1 MDKAS
6 EEEAVHKIMESMP
19 KRTEDAG
26 GPENAAV
33 KAAATME
40 RAKQVTK
47 ERCDPECAQEIKK
60 VRDEIGDLKQ
70 KMNEEI
76 IEIIDKPD

>member
-1 MDKAS
+1 MDKIS
-6 EEEAVHKIMESMP
+6 EEEAIHKIMESMP
-19 KRTEDAG
+19 HRTDEVG

-47 ERCDPECAQEIKK
+47 ERCDPECA
-60 VRDEIGDLKQ
+60 
-70 KMNEEI
+70 
-76 IEIIDKPD
+76 